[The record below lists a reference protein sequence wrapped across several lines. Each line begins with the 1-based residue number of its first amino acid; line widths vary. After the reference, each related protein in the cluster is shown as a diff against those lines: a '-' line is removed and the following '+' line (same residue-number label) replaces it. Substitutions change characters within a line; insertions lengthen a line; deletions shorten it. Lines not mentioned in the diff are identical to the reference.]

1 MRKVYTYDYFQTQS
15 TKTSRL
21 KNKLPNDT
29 LKMMGMIKDKLNIKD
44 KALFIRP
51 TYMDKT
57 VIAKKEKEL
66 GELYKLLN
74 KISDKTYDKLI
85 VQVLDT
91 LKNINE
97 VNYFEMITSKIF
109 DIISSNDFYS
119 ELFARL
125 YKDIAAHHKI
135 FLSLF
140 VQKYNVHI
148 NQFENIEY
156 VSPNENY
163 DDYCSYVKK
172 LDAIRSMT
180 NFVLCCHTH
189 GVCGLNEVM
198 DLIVC
203 LQKKIINNLE
213 VEEKI
218 SENESC
224 INNIFIIYQNK
235 LDHMID
241 SKQWDEIRMNH
252 QILKD
257 TSGKGKN
264 NKIRFKLMDI
274 DDLIRKK

>member
-1 MRKVYTYDYFQTQS
+1 MKQVYTYDFFQIQS

-44 KALFIRP
+44 KALFLRP

-57 VIAKKEKEL
+57 IIAKKEKEL

-74 KISDKTYDKLI
+74 KISDKSYDKLI

-91 LKNINE
+91 LKSIDE

-109 DIISSNDFYS
+109 DIISSNNFYG

-125 YKDIAAHHKI
+125 YKDISAHHEI

-140 VQKYNVHI
+140 VDKYAVHI

-156 VSPNENY
+156 VSPNVNY
-163 DDYCSYVKK
+163 DEYCNYVKK
-172 LDAIRSMT
+172 LDTIRSMT

-189 GVCGLNEVM
+189 GVCGLNEVI
-198 DLIVC
+198 DLLIC

-213 VEEKI
+213 MEEKI

-224 INNIFIIYQNK
+224 INNIFIIYHNK
-235 LDHMID
+235 LNHMIK
-241 SKQWDEIRMNH
+241 SEQWDEICMNH

-257 TSGKGKN
+257 SSGKGKN

-274 DDLIRKK
+274 DDLICNK